1 MVAFLR
7 DLEAGKILKL
17 ETAHS
22 LFSQVTLPVTAKPIM
37 STITNLRVPGL
48 LSVDVVVE
56 ATVVVVDPC
65 PPPVFPDPPRI

>member
-1 MVAFLR
+1 MK
-7 DLEAGKILKL
+7 LEAG
-17 ETAHS
+17 HS

-37 STITNLRVPGL
+37 STITNLRVSGL
-48 LSVDVVVE
+48 LSVVVVPIVGVVE